1 MKILIKES
9 QYKILLEQSNPNIQK
24 AYNEMVNGAKY
35 WMGTDKT
42 KILNAFNYVK
52 NIDDFKIL
60 LSMFK
65 DKRTGYGS
73 FEEMMNKEYDMF
85 DFNDLVKLK
94 DKLSSIGVIL
104 LFNIAKNNAGQ
115 TLFDGGTNISYGWKN
130 NNNNKCKSTY
140 PPILKQA
147 QDYWRKWLSNP
158 ITKQKFK
165 ENWNNTTVAR
175 ILYDDSIVDGI
186 FKRYLDAINKLKLV
200 YYDNTTI
207 TGDRDAYAFVNASE
221 PDKIYVNC
229 SENDPDP
236 YGSLIHEIQHILY
249 YIKPLNPVVQIGD
262 VFVNPNTKKSTIETF
277 FDFFKTS
284 NQQSNKTN
292 NLNSVSKQYNTPVN
306 MLNYFLKPG
315 INDPGYSCRETEKMS
330 NIVSVRKTLGVNP
343 GQNITKEM
351 LFPYIKGEK
360 DNTDIYWLLSC
371 WALNGFPD
379 LGGMLN
385 KMNQLAY
392 QNTSKDS
399 KTKLA

>member
-9 QYKILLEQSNPNIQK
+9 QYKILLEQSIQK
-24 AYNEMVNGAKY
+24 AYNEIVNGAKY

-42 KILNAFNYVK
+42 KILNSFNYIK

-60 LSMFK
+60 ISMFK

-73 FEEMMNKEYDMF
+73 FEEMINKEYDMF
-85 DFNDLVKLK
+85 DFNDMVKLK
-94 DKLSSIGVIL
+94 NKLSSIGVIL

-115 TLFDGGTNISYGWKN
+115 TLFDGGTNISYGWK

-165 ENWNNTTVAR
+165 ENWNNSTVAGT
-175 ILYDDSIVDGI
+175 LYDDSIVDGI

-207 TGDRDAYAFVNASE
+207 TGDSDAYAFVNASE

-262 VFVNPNTKKSTIETF
+262 VFVNPNTKKSTIET
-277 FDFFKTS
+277 FFKTS

>member
-24 AYNEMVNGAKY
+24 AYNEIVNGAKY

-42 KILNAFNYVK
+42 KILNSFNYIK

-60 LSMFK
+60 ISMFK

-73 FEEMMNKEYDMF
+73 FEEMVNEEYDMF

-104 LFNIAKNNAGQ
+104 LFNIAKNNYGQ
-115 TLFDGGTNISYGWKN
+115 TLFDGGTNISYGY

-140 PPILKQA
+140 PPILIQA
-147 QDYWRKWLSNP
+147 QDYWRKWLSNT

-175 ILYDDSIVDGI
+175 ILYDDSIVNGI

-207 TGDRDAYAFVNASE
+207 TELHGAYAFVNASE

-249 YIKPLNPVVQIGD
+249 FIKPLNPVVQIGD

-277 FDFFKTS
+277 FKTS
-284 NQQSNKTN
+284 NQQSNKIN

-330 NIVSVRKTLGVNP
+330 NIASVRKTLGVNP